1 MEGDADPAKSG
12 EACEWGGIL
21 PAEERI
27 LRAEDL
33 KVITLLINCFKRDK
47 EFDKETWQC
56 RKPLVCLQY
65 KINNMPLNINSE
77 TFLTREQVRTH
88 APSIFTT
95 QGSPETSDRY
105 AHIQTD
111 RIISDMELLG
121 WGVVDAKEVK
131 ARKGIGFQKHL
142 VVFRNPDLMISAED
156 GDDVFPQI
164 LLTNSHDGKN
174 AFTFTAG
181 LFRMVC
187 ENGLVIS
194 TTEFESMKIRH
205 YGYSFEELQVTIRAM
220 VERLPLTIESLNKFR
235 AVQLGQDQMLE
246 FAQRALAARFTADE
260 IGNIE
265 VDLAQLLEPTRA
277 EDRGTD
283 LWSVFNV
290 VQEKLVGGMFSYTY
304 GNKVRKARRIKNF
317 KQDIIINEKLYDLAL
332 SYAA

>member
-1 MEGDADPAKSG
+1 LIRGILRAEGDADPAKSG
-12 EACEWGGIL
+12 EACERGGIL

-27 LRAEDL
+27 LRAEGS

-47 EFDKETWQC
+47 EIDKETWQC
-56 RKPLVCLQY
+56 RRPFVCLQY
-65 KINNMPLNINSE
+65 KIKNMPLNINSE

-95 QGSPETSDRY
+95 QGSPETSERY

-142 VVFRNPDLMISAED
+142 VVFRN
-156 GDDVFPQI
+156 
-164 LLTNSHDGKN
+164 
-174 AFTFTAG
+174 
-181 LFRMVC
+181 
-187 ENGLVIS
+187 
-194 TTEFESMKIRH
+194 
-205 YGYSFEELQVTIRAM
+205 LQVTIRAM

-246 FAQRALAARFTADE
+246 FAQRALAARFTDDE

-304 GNKVRKARRIKNF
+304 GNKTRKARQIKNF
-317 KQDIIINEKLYDLAL
+317 KQDIVINEKLYDLAL